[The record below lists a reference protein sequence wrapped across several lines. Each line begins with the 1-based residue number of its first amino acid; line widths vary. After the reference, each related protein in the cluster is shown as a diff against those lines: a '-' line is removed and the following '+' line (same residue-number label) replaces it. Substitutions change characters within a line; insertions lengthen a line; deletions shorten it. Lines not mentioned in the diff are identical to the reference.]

1 LDPNLLMMLAAEGA
15 QAAGE
20 HAAPPPDLFPDAG
33 TLIWTIINFAILLWA
48 LHKFL
53 YKPLLG
59 AIATR
64 EQEIEGAIKQA
75 REDREEAERLRQ
87 QFESQI
93 ANAQREAHEIVNKA
107 TKAALTAKEQIEN
120 ETRVKTAEMLENAQ
134 KTIEREKT
142 KAIAEL
148 REEVASLA
156 IAVAGKVIEKNLDN
170 AEQKRLAER
179 FVAEV
184 GKH

>member
-1 LDPNLLMMLAAEGA
+1 VDPNTLLMGLAAEGVS
-15 QAAGE
+15 
-20 HAAPPPDLFPDAG
+20 LFPEVSEV
-33 TLIWTIINFAILLWA
+33 IWSIVNFAIILWA

-59 AIATR
+59 AIT
-64 EQEIEGAIKQA
+64 A
-75 REDREEAERLRQ
+75 REKEINDSLNKAKEDRIEADRLRKD
-87 QFESQI
+87 FESQI
-93 ANAQREAHEIVNKA
+93 NNAQREAHEIIAKA
-107 TKAALTAKEQIEN
+107 TKAATATKEQIES
-120 ETRVKTAEMLENAQ
+120 EARAKAVEMLENAT
-134 KTIEREKT
+134 KTIEREKA

-156 IAVAGKVIEKNLDN
+156 IAVAGKVIEKNLDE